1 MSSMLPKVLVVGGG
15 TMGLA
20 SAWALARRGFAVEL
34 FERFGH
40 VHAHGS
46 HGGYTRII
54 RHAYHEGSDYVG
66 LVSRADREWT
76 ALADRCGED
85 LLIRCGL
92 FEFGPADDPEFAA
105 ARAALR
111 EHAIAHELLDPRQAR
126 ARFGFAVPER
136 DDWLGCLSPD
146 SGYLRVVACL
156 DALRREAEDAGA
168 RLRHGAAVRELVLG
182 GERPEIVLEDGQR
195 IVGDRVVLACGAW
208 TSGLLGSAP
217 ARVRSLGLET
227 TVLRRVLAWT
237 RAPEPVRARLRRLPA
252 WAAFVPEG
260 FFYGFPDNDEGIC
273 GFKLACHVARDEG
286 GDAPVDPDH
295 VDRTVHD
302 LDVDPLRGFLARYRP
317 DAGTIVEARVCLY
330 TNTPSGDFWVD
341 HHPEDP
347 RCVIAAGFSGHGFKF
362 APAIG
367 LAVAQL
373 LEHGRSE
380 LQLAR
385 FRRAAH
391 APPQVPTGTCLS

>member
-1 MSSMLPKVLVVGGG
+1 MSSKPSVLIVGGG

-20 SAWALARRGFAVEL
+20 SAWALARRGFAVQL

-66 LVSRADREWT
+66 LVTRADREWT
-76 ALADRCGED
+76 ALAERCGED

-111 EHAIAHELLDPRQAR
+111 EHAIAHELLDPAQAR

-156 DALRREAEDAGA
+156 DALRREAEAAGA
-168 RLRHGAAVRELVLG
+168 QLQHGVGVRELVLG
-182 GERPEIVLEDGQR
+182 GDRPKIVLDDGR
-195 IVGDRVVLACGAW
+195 TVIGDRVVLAAGAW
-208 TSGLLGSAP
+208 TSALLGSGP
-217 ARVRSLGLET
+217 SLGLET

-237 RAPEPVRARLRRLPA
+237 RAPEPARAHLRGLPA

-260 FFYGFPDNDEGIC
+260 FFYGFPDNDEGIS
-273 GFKLACHVARDEG
+273 GFKLACHVARGEHG
-286 GDAPVDPDH
+286 LPSFAAVDPDH
-295 VDRTVHD
+295 VDRAIHELD
-302 LDVDPLRGFLARYRP
+302 LDPLRAFLARYRP
-317 DAGTIVEARVCLY
+317 DAGTIVEAQVCLY
-330 TNTPSGDFWVD
+330 TNTPSGDFWID

-347 RCVIAAGFSGHGFKF
+347 RLVIAAGFSGHGFKF

-373 LEHGRSE
+373 LEHGLST
-380 LQLAR
+380 LLLPR
-385 FRRAAH
+385 FRRTAH
-391 APPQVPTGTCLS
+391 AAQTV